1 MHVRG
6 DAGVVFGDGWWRRR
20 VASVFI
26 ESKTSSQS
34 TLPVLLMDS
43 VDGLTID
50 TAHAL
55 AIHSARSDKNK
66 GM

>member
-6 DAGVVFGDGWWRRR
+6 DAGVVFGGDGWWRRR

-34 TLPVLLMDS
+34 ILPVLLMDS
-43 VDGLTID
+43 VGGLSG
-50 TAHAL
+50 APNSQCSL
-55 AIHSARSDKNK
+55 R
-66 GM
+66 